1 MKISKFDEMVSL
13 GIINLERLLLLF
25 IVAGTV
31 WAAVIDI
38 IGWFDSQDKMALS
51 DLFLLFIYAEILGMV
66 GAFYR
71 DNRIPVT
78 LPLIIAITALTRMI
92 VLTTKGS
99 DPIYIVYESLGI
111 LFLALSAI
119 VLSFKDKMSLKKLK
133 ESRRKY
139 RSDDE

>member
-1 MKISKFDEMVSL
+1 
-13 GIINLERLLLLF
+13 
-25 IVAGTV
+25 
-31 WAAVIDI
+31 
-38 IGWFDSQDKMALS
+38 
-51 DLFLLFIYAEILGMV
+51 
-66 GAFYR
+66 
-71 DNRIPVT
+71 
-78 LPLIIAITALTRMI
+78 MI

-119 VLSFKDKMSLKKLK
+119 VLSFKDKMSLNKLK